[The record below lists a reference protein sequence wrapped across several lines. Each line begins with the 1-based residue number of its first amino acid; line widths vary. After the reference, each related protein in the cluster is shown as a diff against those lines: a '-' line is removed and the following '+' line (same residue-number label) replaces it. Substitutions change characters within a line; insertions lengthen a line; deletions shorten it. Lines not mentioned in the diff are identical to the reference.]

1 MADSNFAL
9 LKSKL
14 FSKSEFSDFQNDIG
28 GVFLGIETSRSIMV
42 TKLTIVYHGYSDFE
56 SPKRRALRRA
66 RQNLTPD
73 SNPPLKVD
81 PRYSNSGTKLK
92 YFEKSVLKK

>member
-1 MADSNFAL
+1 MADSNLAL
-9 LKSKL
+9 FKSEL
-14 FSKSEFSDFQNDIG
+14 FSKPEFSDFQNDTD
-28 GVFLGIETSRSIMV
+28 GVLLGIESTRRILV
-42 TKLTIVYHGYSDFE
+42 TQLTIVYHGYSDFE

-92 YFEKSVLKK
+92 YFEKSV